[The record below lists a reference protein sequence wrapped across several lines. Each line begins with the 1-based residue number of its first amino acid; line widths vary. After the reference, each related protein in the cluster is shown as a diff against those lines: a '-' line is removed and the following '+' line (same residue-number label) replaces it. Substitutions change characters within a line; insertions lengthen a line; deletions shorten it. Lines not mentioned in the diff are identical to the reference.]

1 MDKKTMVMEAFNLA
15 KKQGV
20 NFEVGTPKFRSKSG
34 ESRFC
39 IVIKIN
45 TGPNS
50 AGSTKI
56 DEHFDALNG
65 HDVKSLANY
74 LINIFNELNISD
86 KADPV

>member
-1 MDKKTMVMEAFNLA
+1 MDKKAMVIEAVNLA

-20 NFEVGTPKFRSKSG
+20 NFEVGTPTFRSKAG

-50 AGSTKI
+50 AGTTKV

-65 HDVKSLANY
+65 HDVISLANY
-74 LINIFNELNISD
+74 LINTFNELNISD
-86 KADPV
+86 KAEPV

>member
-1 MDKKTMVMEAFNLA
+1 MDKKTMVMEAVNLA

-20 NFEVGTPKFRSKSG
+20 NFEVGAPKFRSKAG

-50 AGSTKI
+50 AGDTKV
-56 DEHFDALNG
+56 DEHFDVLNG
-65 HDVKSLANY
+65 HDVTSFANY
-74 LINIFNELNISD
+74 LINIFNKLNISD
-86 KADPV
+86 KAEPV